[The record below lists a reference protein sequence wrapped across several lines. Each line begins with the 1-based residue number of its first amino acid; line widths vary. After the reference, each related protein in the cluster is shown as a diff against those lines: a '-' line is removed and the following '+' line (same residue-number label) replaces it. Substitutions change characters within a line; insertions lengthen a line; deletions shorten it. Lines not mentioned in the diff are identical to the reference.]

1 MVVIN
6 SIDVLLNCE
15 MCMGF
20 SRGFMLELLH
30 KCQSIITLT
39 QFRQPRD
46 VGGVAMK
53 LQTQPFIPVQI
64 KQLLF
69 LSPDKSRL
77 SCIMLI

>member
-6 SIDVLLNCE
+6 SIDVLLNRE
-15 MCMGF
+15 MC
-20 SRGFMLELLH
+20 MLELLH

-53 LQTQPFIPVQI
+53 LQTQPFIPVQM

-69 LSPDKSRL
+69 LSPDKSLL
-77 SCIMLI
+77 SCIVLI